1 MEQTEAIAC
10 EACGSVIDL
19 TDPNFK
25 IISTYLSKTKPK
37 PFIALGTRGQLRGE
51 TLEMIGYLR
60 RAVTVEGVVYEWSE
74 YLLFNPYKGFRWLT
88 ESNGHWSLV
97 KTASYL
103 PKVKKGAR
111 PTASYLNQTFRH
123 FQTAEARVVYVIG
136 EFYWKV
142 RVGETAKVSDY
153 IAPPLILSREKT
165 AAEVVWS
172 IGEYLEPEVIWK
184 AFNLRTS
191 PPPKTGVAPNQP
203 SPYASQSKAIVK
215 IFGYFL
221 LVGVILHLLLFLIAQ
236 NTVVFK
242 NSYVF
247 RQGDR
252 EKALVTDL
260 FEIKGHTS
268 NVAIQSTANVNNSW
282 LYLHMSLVNEDGR
295 AFDFG
300 REISYYHGVDGGESW
315 SEGSTS
321 DETTLPAVPAG
332 KYYLLIEPE
341 SAAAVVNYSI
351 QVRRDVPQWSFFF
364 IALGAL
370 ALIPIFVKLRSGR
383 FETRRW
389 EEGEP
394 QSSGGD

>member
-1 MEQTEAIAC
+1 MEQTESIAC

-19 TDPNFK
+19 TDPKFK
-25 IISTYLSKTKPK
+25 IIATYRAKIKHKPHI
-37 PFIALGTRGQLRGE
+37 PLGARGQLRGE
-51 TLEMIGYLR
+51 ILEMIGYMR

-88 ESNGHWSLV
+88 ESNGHFSLV

-103 PKVKKGAR
+103 PKVKKGPR
-111 PTASYLNQTFRH
+111 PSASYLNQIFRH

-142 RVGETAKVSDY
+142 RVGEAAKVSDY

-165 AAEVVWS
+165 EAEVVWS

-184 AFNLRTS
+184 AFNLRTA
-191 PPPKTGVAPNQP
+191 PPSKIGVAPNQP
-203 SPYASQSKAIVK
+203 SPYASQAKAIMR
-215 IFGYFL
+215 IFSYFL
-221 LVGVILHLLLFLIAQ
+221 LAGVMIHVLLSFMAQ
-236 NTVVFK
+236 NTLAFK

-260 FEIKGHTS
+260 FEIQGHPS
-268 NVAIQSTANVNNSW
+268 NVVIQSTASVNNSW

-295 AFDFG
+295 AYNFG
-300 REISYYHGVDGGESW
+300 REISYYPGVDGGESW

-321 DETTLPAVPAG
+321 EEATLTAVPAG
-332 KYYLLIEPE
+332 KYYLLI
-341 SAAAVVNYSI
+341 AI
-351 QVRRDVPQWSFFF
+351 QVRRDVPQWSFLI

-370 ALIPIFVKLRSGR
+370 ALIPIFMKLRSGR
-383 FETRRW
+383 FESRRW
-389 EEGEP
+389 EEGDP